1 MKPAT
6 SIILSHKM
14 KKKLNQIAHSFTAEV
29 RLSQRA
35 KIILKA
41 SEGLM
46 NMEIASD
53 LGISEN
59 SVSKWR
65 MRFSKNPTLEALKDG
80 RGRGR
85 KETIS
90 VTLKYEVVKIAC
102 SPIREEYKS
111 RGEWRWNLDLIVEEM
126 EKESGVKISRSEIW
140 SILNKADIKPH
151 KVKMWQHSPEDVN
164 RSIGN
169 YIKLFFENSNNFPSN
184 HLT

>member
-14 KKKLNQIAHSFTAEV
+14 KKELNQIAHSFTAEV

-41 SEGLM
+41 NEGLM

-65 MRFSKNPTLEALKDG
+65 MRFSKNPSLDALKDEK
-80 RGRGR
+80 GRGR
-85 KETIS
+85 KETIPI
-90 VTLKYEVVKIAC
+90 TLKYEVIKIAC
-102 SPIREEYKS
+102 APIREEYKA
-111 RGEWRWNLDLIVEEM
+111 RGEWRWTLDLIVEEI
-126 EKESGVKISRSEIW
+126 EKESGIVISRSEIW

-151 KVKMWQHSPEDVN
+151 KVKMWQHSPDPEFKK
-164 RSIGN
+164 
-169 YIKLFFENSNNFPSN
+169 KLKK
-184 HLT
+184 L